1 MAISQEIIDEA
12 AGAFVMAAVNHF
24 ETQRKN
30 AGLERIWREAENSYF
45 NRGDDYYGGLSR
57 VRIPF
62 LHNKVET
69 IVPKIDKALFPADG
83 NWMEVSA
90 DDPDNELQV
99 EIAKGAETLL
109 KDQLKDAGIRTKYSG
124 MTRSMCVYGTVW
136 AKTKFCHILKK
147 RYKRVNG
154 KRKEAWTSV
163 FDGPDTYSPSIWDVY
178 ADIKDEDLEGLVI
191 ERIVKDYQELWD
203 SAERTV
209 DGQTTG
215 VYRNVERL
223 RDVKDVKDSQN
234 STIQSS
240 DATKGLASHEYGSH
254 EHKIV
259 MYECWGPIPQW
270 FLTGSEEDKKL
281 KLVCEG
287 FIAVATSGTEKA
299 PTVLLCKDN
308 PLDHQEKPYQR
319 GRYIRVDGRLYGI
332 GMMEPNVPMEAELN
346 TLRNQLMDMRTFNLR
361 PKWLCDINSK
371 IDTTA
376 LKDLSQQIIDTMD
389 VNGLVPLRPLDF
401 SASALA
407 SENSI
412 KSDLGENTSGSSL
425 LGGVAGGNSIER
437 TSIGVTTL
445 ASAAL
450 DRFDLVVTNF
460 LEEIVKKQLKQ
471 WWALNQQFL
480 PEGKDVAI
488 TGKKVI
494 RVNPNEIPFPNINF
508 AGVQASA
515 EKQFRINSANI
526 LIQNI
531 APFSQLGLNPIPI
544 ILEQVKLL
552 GWGKLLQ
559 EIDKRPDSEELLE
572 QTPQGELQLLMLGRK
587 VRINFDDDHEQ
598 FIQAY
603 DQLLAN
609 KEIPGIVR
617 MNTLSAR
624 GQRIVA
630 MKLKD
635 NPEILK
641 AVIDNRKELG
651 TAE

>member
-1 MAISQEIIDEA
+1 MPINQAIIDEA
-12 AGAFVMAAVNHF
+12 VGAFVLAAKNHF

-30 AGLERIWREAENSYF
+30 AGYETVWRNAENSYF

-69 IVPKIDKALFPADG
+69 IVPKIDKAIFPADG
-83 NWMEVSA
+83 NWMECV
-90 DDPDNELQV
+90 PDNPENDIQV
-99 EIAKGAETLL
+99 ETAKGAEFLL
-109 KDQLKDAGIRTKYSG
+109 KDQLRDIGIRTKYTG
-124 MTRSMCVYGTVW
+124 MYRSNCVYGTVW
-136 AKTKFCHILKK
+136 AKTKWEHILKK

-154 KRKEAWTSV
+154 QRVAAWTSV
-163 FDGPDTYSPSIWDVY
+163 FDNPDTYSPSIWDMY
-178 ADIKDEDLEGLVI
+178 ADIRDEDLQGLVI
-191 ERIVKDYQELWD
+191 ERIVKDYQDLWD
-203 SAERTV
+203 SRERTE
-209 DGQTTG
+209 DGETIG
-215 VYRNVERL
+215 VYRNVDQL
-223 RDVKDVKDSQN
+223 RDISDKRQTDN

-240 DATKGLASHEYGSH
+240 DATKGLALHEYGPH

-259 MYECWGPIPQW
+259 TYECWGPIPLW
-270 FLTGSEEDKKL
+270 FLTASEEDKKK

-287 FIAVATSGTEKA
+287 FISIAMHGHDKGPV
-299 PTVLLCKDN
+299 VLLCKDN

-319 GRYIRVDGRLYGI
+319 ARYIRVDGRLYGI

-361 PKWLCDINSK
+361 PKWLLDVSARINHAS
-371 IDTTA
+371 
-376 LKDLSQQIIDTMD
+376 LKDLAEQIIETQD
-389 VNGLVPLRPLDF
+389 VNGLQPLRPNDF

-407 SENSI
+407 NESSI
-412 KSDLGENTSGSSL
+412 KGDLAETTGGSPL
-425 LGGVAGGNSIER
+425 TAGFAGGNSIER

-460 LEEIVKKQLKQ
+460 VEEIIRPQLKQ
-471 WWALNQQFL
+471 MWALNQQFL
-480 PEGKDVAI
+480 PEGRDVQI
-488 TGKKVI
+488 MGKRMI
-494 RVNPNEIPFPNINF
+494 RVLPNEIALPNINF
-508 AGVQASA
+508 AGIQASA

-531 APFSQLGLNPIPI
+531 SPFSALGLNPIPI

-552 GWGKLLQ
+552 GWEKLIPQ
-559 EIDKRPDSEELLE
+559 IDARPDSEELME
-572 QTPQGELQLLMLGRK
+572 QTPEGELQLLMLGRK
-587 VRINFDDDHEQ
+587 VRINFDDDHEK

-609 KEIPGIVR
+609 KEISGIVR
-617 MNTLSAR
+617 ANTESAR

-630 MKLKD
+630 MQLKN
-635 NPEILK
+635 NPDILNS
-641 AVIDNRKELG
+641 VISNRRDFGSAK
-651 TAE
+651 